1 MSDNPPLFRPTGD
14 DITALC
20 AALRGR
26 GLIDGGADV
35 ELRLRAAFA
44 RMAPR
49 PKDGVGQAV
58 CAVCLKSA
66 ERDERAA
73 FVDAIGPWLG
83 TLRPA
88 VTPTVQR
95 RPAPAADIGASAPA
109 APEAEPTPPL
119 EPEPEPTR
127 RPWAAG
133 LALVGLVAT
142 AAVWQPWSGD
152 QPPPSSDAGPT
163 EASDGG
169 VASDIIA
176 DTISDPISD
185 AIPDAPPA
193 DAALP
198 DANPDAP
205 DLGPLAPRPTL
216 ASAPETRPGAWPTA
230 DTLAALGALLFAALL
245 LGVRAWTLERLR
257 RDDPIELPPPTRP
270 PAPLPPPPNPP
281 PRILPPDADTR
292 LAAGSGRTTAD
303 PERRALDVPA
313 SVRATAGRAGKIPT
327 LRFRPLRRPEPLHL
341 WIDWPARSRT
351 PTLARAVD
359 ELHAALKRGGVA
371 ATAMHFTGLPD
382 RLVADG
388 RRLSVDGLA
397 ADRSHTRVAII
408 TDGRSLMRASGRSHR
423 RLLDR
428 LTRWRDLAVFVFGRL
443 DPEALAEHLGR
454 CVEVHPGASLLEW
467 LVQVEP
473 TPPPVVDP
481 REMQIWAGACALA
494 PCGATDDDAFELRRA
509 LGLKGAPPTAIEA
522 LRSDAGGGLEWG
534 PEARAER
541 LGWLSTHAPEMRGAA
556 LRWWRA
562 RFDATRS
569 QGGTRDRRWETEAAV
584 IGLWAPDR
592 DEPTAAQVAA
602 HAATLER
609 LADPRARALI
619 GHLAPADNPPHEH
632 AIRLPW
638 RRQDIPDPETR
649 RRLRRLGLAAA
660 VGGLPEDEYERPP
673 RSHALLGLA
682 FGLLAAVG
690 LGLLIAPRAET
701 TVDAPCVRIET
712 ASDGLSAEVWRC
724 GTAVAAR
731 PTHPSWP
738 QRSAVGLFIPSE
750 EPPAAELALALLD
763 SGAADAIWWG
773 ALPSADAAD
782 QRIALVRG
790 VDACPAQ
797 ATACVRADRVRG
809 LTAALGEKPMPL
821 SEVWPEVERGE
832 GWLLGG
838 ISASGAGLAPH
849 PSSALDSAPN
859 QSFDAATAP
868 ASPNDAAHLD
878 GLARLDRTLP
888 LHLRSIEVVD
898 AGPDVFTIRINH
910 PQALPLKPRL
920 TYRNGLLLVSLPG
933 ARWPFRRRLPSLD
946 DQDIAVI
953 EATKENQ
960 LYIRPHNPPPTLTPR
975 LNAYSTGLIIT
986 FDRSALRPTPDANP
1000 ARATEERDASIPAPH
1015 TEVGASSSDS
1025 LGLRH
1030 PIHHPHMIRIPAG
1043 TYTVGSLRGRE
1054 ARLSF
1059 DIPRRQV
1066 TLSQAYFIA
1075 ETEVTQA
1082 QYQSVMDRNPSWFQG
1097 SIEDGQRPVER
1108 VSWFNAAAYCNRLS
1122 ELEGRT
1128 PAYSIDGEEV
1138 IWDRGADGYRLPTE
1152 AEWEVAARAGTSKA
1166 TYAGDLDIR
1175 ADHDAPTLDA
1185 IAWYGGNS
1193 GSNHPEAVDSSRW
1206 EGKQQPHT
1214 RASTHP
1220 VKRKQPNAWGI
1231 YDILGNVEE
1240 WTWDWWAHRP
1250 PSDDVDPEGPPKGVR
1265 RVIRGGSFFDIAYGL
1280 RAADRLRWHPSD
1292 RSNTLGF
1299 RPVRSARPPDR
1310 RARFRNTNRG
1320 VVSEAH
1326 MRPSG
1331 L

>member
-49 PKDGVGQAV
+49 SRDGVGRAV

-66 ERDERAA
+66 ERDARAA
-73 FVDAIGPWLG
+73 FVDAIGPWLA

-95 RPAPAADIGASAPA
+95 RPAMPAAGLGARAPA
-109 APEAEPTPPL
+109 APEAEPAPPP

-133 LALVGLVAT
+133 LALVGLVTA

-257 RDDPIELPPPTRP
+257 RDDPIELPPPTHP
-270 PAPLPPPPNPP
+270 PTPLPPPPNPP

-359 ELHAALKRGGVA
+359 ELRAALKRGGVA

-397 ADRSHTRVAII
+397 ADRNHTRVAII
-408 TDGRSLMRASGRSHR
+408 TDGRSLMRASGRAHR

-467 LVQVEP
+467 LVQIEP

-509 LGLKGAPPTAIEA
+509 LDLRGAPPTAIEA

-541 LGWLSTHAPEMRGAA
+541 IGWLSTHAPEMRGAA
-556 LRWWRA
+556 LRWWGA

-584 IGLWAPDR
+584 IGLWAPGH
-592 DEPTAAQVAA
+592 DEPTAAQVEA

-609 LADPRARALI
+609 LADPRVRALI

-690 LGLLIAPRAET
+690 LGLLVAPRAET
-701 TVDAPCVRIET
+701 TVDAPCVQIET

-750 EPPAAELALALLD
+750 ELPAAELALALLD

-782 QRIALVRG
+782 QRIAVVRG

-797 ATACVRADRVRG
+797 ATACVRADGVRG
-809 LTAALGEKPMPL
+809 LAAALGDAPMPL
-821 SEVWPEVERGE
+821 AEVWPAVERGE

-838 ISASGAGLAPH
+838 A
-849 PSSALDSAPN
+849 D
-859 QSFDAATAP
+859 
-868 ASPNDAAHLD
+868 
-878 GLARLDRTLP
+878 
-888 LHLRSIEVVD
+888 VVD
-898 AGPDVFTIRINH
+898 AGPDAAPDAALPEPDAASRRPDAAPDAAPDGGSPFLRLSSVEVIDAGPEAFAIRVTH
-910 PQALPLKPRL
+910 PEATPLRPQAI
-920 TYRNGLLLVSLPG
+920 YRNGMLLVTLPG
-933 ARWPFRRRLPSLD
+933 ARWPFEREHLPRTD
-946 DQDIAVI
+946 PDIAAV
-953 EATKENQ
+953 EASNDHHV
-960 LYIRPHNPPPTLTPR
+960 YVRPRIPPLTLIPR
-975 LNAYSTGLIIT
+975 LHADATGVTIAL
-986 FDRSALRPTPDANP
+986 DRVSLRPTVDGDPPDTAPSRSADAGPPPDANRRP
-1000 ARATEERDASIPAPH
+1000 PRDL
-1015 TEVGASSSDS
+1015 TGT
-1025 LGLRH
+1025 
-1030 PIHHPHMIRIPAG
+1030 HHPRMVRIPAG
-1043 TYTVGSLRGRE
+1043 TYTIGSPPNEAGRF
-1054 ARLSF
+1054 S
-1059 DIPRRQV
+1059 DDMPRRRV
-1066 TLSQAYFIA
+1066 TLTLTYLIA

-1082 QYQSVMDRNPSWFQG
+1082 QYQRVMDRAPSYFRG
-1097 SIEDGQRPVER
+1097 TSEDARRPVES
-1108 VSWFNAAAYCNRLS
+1108 VSWLDAVTYCNRLS
-1122 ELEGRT
+1122 ALEGRS
-1128 PAYSIDGEEV
+1128 PAYTIEDEGVRWVPET
-1138 IWDRGADGYRLPTE
+1138 DGYRLPTE
-1152 AEWEVAARAGTSKA
+1152 AEWEVAARAGTTTA
-1166 TYAGDLDIR
+1166 TYAGDLDILGR
-1175 ADHDAPTLDA
+1175 RNAPVLDA

-1193 GSNHPEAVDSSRW
+1193 GSAHRRAVNSAGWNEKQHPHD
-1206 EGKQQPHT
+1206 G
-1214 RASTHP
+1214 ASTHP
-1220 VKRKQPNAWGI
+1220 VRTKNPNRLGL
-1231 YDILGNVEE
+1231 YDMLGNVHE
-1240 WTWDWWAHRP
+1240 WTWDPWADP
-1250 PSDDVDPEGPPKGVR
+1250 PPMAEADPMGPAHGDW
-1265 RVIRGGSFFDIAYGL
+1265 RVIRGGAFVGIAHRV
-1280 RAADRLRWHPSD
+1280 RASVRDRWAPKGRH
-1292 RSNTLGF
+1292 RNLGF
-1299 RPVRSARPPDR
+1299 RPVRSAPRTRP
-1310 RARFRNTNRG
+1310 
-1320 VVSEAH
+1320 
-1326 MRPSG
+1326 
-1331 L
+1331 